1 MNKEENV
8 NTLFANNLLLK
19 LNLLKA
25 VLSKPSQET
34 VSTPTPL
41 ITHLSAL
48 LFLLISPLAL
58 ADDISRSEVQ
68 QVNVEL
74 GEKIAFQS
82 KNLAEQREF
91 YLRLPKD
98 YHQTKHSY
106 PVIYLLD
113 ANNETLTYMD
123 NLYFHSVTQIER
135 LMEHGD
141 IPQSIIVGIPFK
153 SSQWFS
159 NVINNAQPFRD
170 YLTKELSTYV
180 NDNYRTLDNNILIG
194 QSYSAVFVIDSMP
207 VSGDT
212 FNGYIAIEPVL
223 GGGALENSI
232 ANYQKLSEQKAV
244 NKAVNKSDLQ
254 IIMGGAIMLHE
265 VIELSEQITNAIDKE
280 TSISLKTFPEESHG
294 SVYYPALNYGLRKH
308 FEDYRQPSKRQILSS
323 NFGHKELL
331 NYFEKRANKY
341 QVQATDRQFQSAVFE
356 TIFYQLMDK
365 KFDQAFALWPVWQ
378 SPYKIYNANRII
390 SYFLRAN
397 DSASA
402 IALLNKLVIAMPTS
416 VSVVD
421 RLAMLYQQENNM
433 EQAEVYRSKAKQLL
447 LDIFSKPVSQ
457 KQEASLNRYGYSL
470 LQQKRN
476 QEAINVFK
484 QISQVKPD
492 SINALDSL
500 ADAYEAAKNYQQAIN
515 SLEQAVDIAS
525 DKENVNTAPF
535 QQKINRMKNILK
547 AD

>member
-8 NTLFANNLLLK
+8 KTLFAQYLFSK
-19 LNLLKA
+19 LSLLKA
-25 VLSKPSQET
+25 IISKSDQET
-34 VSTPTPL
+34 VNVATPT
-41 ITHLSAL
+41 ITNIGALFFLMSSGLASA
-48 LFLLISPLAL
+48 S
-58 ADDISRSEVQ
+58 DISRGEVQ
-68 QVNVEL
+68 QVNVNL
-74 GEKIAFQS
+74 GEKIIFQS

-153 SSQWFS
+153 SSQWFG
-159 NVINNAQPFRD
+159 NVISNAQPFRD

-180 NDNYRTLDNNILIG
+180 NDNYRTLNNNILIG

-207 VSGDT
+207 LSGDT

-232 ANYQKLSEQKAV
+232 AKYQKISEQKAANKTV
-244 NKAVNKSDLQ
+244 NHSDLQ

-265 VIELSEQITNAIDKE
+265 VIELSEQITNSLDKE
-280 TSISLKTFPEESHG
+280 TTISLKTFPEESHG
-294 SVYYPALNYGLRKH
+294 SVYYPALNYGLRKF
-308 FEDYRQPSKRQILSS
+308 FEDYRQPSKKQILSS

-331 NYFEKRANKY
+331 SYFEKRTNKY
-341 QVQATDRQFQSAVFE
+341 QVEATERQFQSAVFE
-356 TIFYQLMDK
+356 AIFYQLMDK
-365 KFDQAFALWPVWQ
+365 KFDQAFALWPIWK

-402 IALLNKLVIAMPTS
+402 IELLNHLVTAMPTS

-421 RLAMLYQQENNM
+421 RLANLYQQENNI
-433 EQAEVYRSKAKQLL
+433 EQAEIYRLKAKQLL

-476 QEAINVFK
+476 QEAIHVFK

-500 ADAYEAAKNYQQAIN
+500 ADAYEAEKSYQKAIN
-515 SLEQAVDIAS
+515 SLEQAIVIAT
-525 DKENVNTAPF
+525 DKDNVNIAPF
-535 QQKINRMKNILK
+535 QQKINRMKNIIN
-547 AD
+547 AN